1 MHRAPIRGAASMP
14 ADALQERLA
23 TALACH
29 RRGELQ
35 QARAGY
41 LEILES
47 HPGCFDALHL
57 LGALSADTG
66 SVTEGIHF
74 IERAIGINANSSMA
88 HYNLAAALLKRG
100 NDGAALSSLDRA
112 LALRPEFAAAWL
124 LRGNVLQRGG
134 RFEES
139 VECYRRAIGVQPA
152 FPEAYNNL
160 AAAQRASR
168 QWPEAFESANRALA
182 LQPEYPSALNNR
194 GLIYLDCRQGAAAAE
209 DFRRAVA
216 LNPKFAEA
224 WHNLGTALMEL
235 RRFIEAGQAFAQLA
249 ALAPGFRHV
258 QGNLMLARLNCCDW
272 TNFDSAAGTLVDAV
286 QRGEHA
292 TTPFALLSI
301 CGSAAL
307 QLRCARLYADAFFPP
322 APSRTGRVHCAHDKI
337 RVAYLSG
344 DFGEHALTYLLAG
357 VWERHDSK
365 RFETVALSWGRHD
378 DGPVR
383 RRVEASFSRFIDVTS
398 FGDRRAADLLRELEI
413 DIAVDLGGHTLGQR
427 TGILARRPAPVQANY
442 LGLPATMGASYMDYL
457 IADPFLVT
465 EAHQAH
471 YSEKL
476 VWLCGGFQPNDDKR
490 DLQPSGQP
498 RRAVGLPDEGFVFC
512 CFNRNTKLNPACF
525 DVWMRLLKAVP
536 GSVLWLL
543 ASNPAAEQNL
553 RREAARR
560 GVDVDRLVFACD
572 VPYADYMAR
581 YTHADLFLDTVPF
594 NGGATVS
601 DAVSMGVPVVT
612 CAGDSFAGRMAGS
625 VLTFLGMPDLI
636 TGSLAEY
643 EALALKLA
651 GHPERVYALRKTLRE
666 QRTQHSFFETD
677 RYRRSLESAYERM
690 WERHTSGLPPA
701 AFYVA

>member
-1 MHRAPIRGAASMP
+1 MP
-14 ADALQERLA
+14 ADA
-23 TALACH
+23 
-29 RRGELQ
+29 
-35 QARAGY
+35 
-41 LEILES
+41 
-47 HPGCFDALHL
+47 
-57 LGALSADTG
+57 AD
-66 SVTEGIHF
+66 
-74 IERAIGINANSSMA
+74 
-88 HYNLAAALLKRG
+88 L
-100 NDGAALSSLDRA
+100 
-112 LALRPEFAAAWL
+112 AAAWL
-124 LRGNVLQRGG
+124 SRGNVLQRAA

-139 VECYRRAIGVQPA
+139 VECYRRAIAVQPA
-152 FPEAYNNL
+152 FPQAYNNL

-182 LQPEYPSALNNR
+182 LQPDYPSALNNR
-194 GLIYLDCRQGAAAAE
+194 GLIYLDCRQGSAAAE

-216 LNPKFAEA
+216 LNPRFVEA

-235 RRFIEAGQAFAQLA
+235 RRFTEAGLAFAQLA

-258 QGNLMLARLNCCDW
+258 QGNLLLARLNCCDW
-272 TNFDSAAGTLVDAV
+272 TDFDAASGTLVDAIE
-286 QRGEHA
+286 RGEHA
-292 TTPFALLSI
+292 ATPFAFLSI

-322 APSRTGRVHCAHDKI
+322 APPRTERGRSAHDKI

-344 DFGEHALTYLLAG
+344 DFGAHAVTYLLAG
-357 VWERHDSK
+357 VWERHDAQ
-365 RFETVALSWGRHD
+365 RFETVALSWGRHE

-398 FGDRRAADLLRELEI
+398 LSDRRAADLLRELDI

-427 TGILARRPAPVQANY
+427 TGILARRPAPLQVNY

-465 EAHQAH
+465 EAQQAH
-471 YSEKL
+471 YSENL
-476 VWLCGGFQPNDDKR
+476 VWLCGGFQPNDDRR

-498 RRAVGLPDEGFVFC
+498 RRAFGLPEEGFVFC

-525 DVWMRLLKAVP
+525 EVWMRLLRAVP

-553 RREAARR
+553 RREAAQR
-560 GVDVDRLVFACD
+560 GVDAGRLVFAGD
-572 VPYADYMAR
+572 VSYADYMAR

-594 NGGATVS
+594 NGGTTVS

-625 VLTFLGMPDLI
+625 ILTTLGVAELV
-636 TGSLAEY
+636 TASLADY
-643 EALALKLA
+643 ETLALQLA
-651 GHPERVYALRKTLRE
+651 GQPERVHALRETLRKH
-666 QRTQHSFFETD
+666 RTRQPFFDTD

-690 WERHTSGLPPA
+690 WERHAAGLPPA
-701 AFYVA
+701 AFRVT